1 MEVGMDALG
10 EGQGKPQVLLPTCPV
25 IPSYQL
31 ALTFSSWG
39 NLFMRGFQMG
49 FN

>member
-10 EGQGKPQVLLPTCPV
+10 EGQEKPQFLLPTRPV
-25 IPSYQL
+25 ILPYHL
-31 ALTFSSWG
+31 DLTFSSWG